1 MPSSTI
7 IPNLVSDSEVQ
18 DMHYEK
24 YKHLGDEELV
34 KLIVTD
40 GQKDLYGLLYN
51 RYQTKVTDKCYSL
64 LKNKELAKEA
74 CQDILEKTYEKLGSF
89 KGKSSFSSWLYSIT
103 YNHCIDF
110 LRNKKKMSYPDWN
123 LKQELPEI
131 IDSIEEEE
139 DGIDSD
145 KLNVILDKIHP
156 EEKALLMM
164 KYNDDISI
172 NNIARALRLTES
184 ATKMRIK
191 RARARVIYLYN
202 QTYKHEQ

>member
-1 MPSSTI
+1 
-7 IPNLVSDSEVQ
+7 
-18 DMHYEK
+18 
-24 YKHLGDEELV
+24 
-34 KLIVTD
+34 
-40 GQKDLYGLLYN
+40 
-51 RYQTKVTDKCYSL
+51 
-64 LKNKELAKEA
+64 
-74 CQDILEKTYEKLGSF
+74 
-89 KGKSSFSSWLYSIT
+89 
-103 YNHCIDF
+103 
-110 LRNKKKMSYPDWN
+110 MSYPDWN

-172 NNIARALRLTES
+172 NNIARALRLTDS